1 VLARWRIRGAA
12 VRSFRTTLDFA
23 MPSCDGFSGRYIV
36 GDSIPCGFGQALDVR
51 GTPAVVLDDRF
62 LEGGVA
68 LECVPP
74 ARVSG
79 RPYFTVSQSED
90 GFERVMQSATV
101 VLEWDVAGEA
111 TFELALRVRAG

>member
-1 VLARWRIRGAA
+1 

-36 GDSIPCGFGQALDVR
+36 GDSIPCGFGQALDVQ
-51 GTPAVVLDDRF
+51 GAPVVVLDDRF
-62 LEGGVA
+62 LEGAVA
-68 LECVPP
+68 LECSPA
-74 ARVSG
+74 ARVRG

-111 TFELALRVRAG
+111 ALELAIRVRTG